1 MADTP
6 LAHIKVQELL
16 KEVQVDYTR
25 TKLIEAAIASVTE
38 SLLSAHDKQV
48 GYKQMKF
55 PAVLFNFG
63 QCNAA
68 VHFILLLSM
77 LFDVISRVLLV
88 HYIGFYGSGFRVC
101 ERSEGFRRERP
112 A

>member
-25 TKLIEAAIASVTE
+25 TKIIEAAIASVTE
-38 SLLSAHDKQV
+38 SLLSARDKQV
-48 GYKQMKF
+48 GYKQMNF
-55 PAVLFNFG
+55 PAMLFNFA

-68 VHFILLLSM
+68 EYFI
-77 LFDVISRVLLV
+77 FIAEIVI
-88 HYIGFYGSGFRVC
+88 
-101 ERSEGFRRERP
+101 
-112 A
+112 